1 MPLIRDYTEPLGGRI
16 LLWKMADDDDF
27 TMNDSGVQANLLL
40 NIRHPLRRKQRMA
53 VCSLLNMLHP
63 DAAEGLWYDDLG
75 KPHLKDPGG
84 HISISHSREYAGI
97 YHHPLCRA
105 GIDIEV
111 SHPRIAHV
119 ASRFIHPQKETWA
132 LENESGMLKVWAA
145 KEAAFK
151 AIGGGGIQFR
161 EDLIV
166 GSPLP
171 DGSGELIYNGHL
183 GKLNFSVRYEQLDE
197 AMIVYAIA
205 E

>member
-1 MPLIRDYTEPLGGRI
+1 MPLIRDYTEPFGGRI
-16 LLWKMADDDDF
+16 LLWKMADEDEF
-27 TMNDSGVQANLLL
+27 PMPESGVPANLLL
-40 NIRHPLRRKQRMA
+40 NLRHPLRRKQRMA
-53 VCSLLNMLHP
+53 VFSLLNRLHP
-63 DAAEGLWYDDLG
+63 DAATGLWYDDLG

-84 HISISHSREYAGI
+84 HISISHSRGYAGI
-97 YHHPLCRA
+97 YHHPRCRA

-111 SHPRIAHV
+111 SHPRIARV

-132 LENESGMLKVWAA
+132 LENESQMLKVWAA

-151 AIGGGGIQFR
+151 AIGGGGIHFR

-166 GSPLP
+166 ALPQP
-171 DGSGELIYNGHL
+171 DGYGDLIYRGHL
-183 GKLNFSVRYEQLDE
+183 GELNFRVRYEDLEE